1 MFRVFCSCSYLFT
14 FLLSSRF
21 YWHILL
27 NQQLTFSTHPVLSRR
42 RERQLCVGRKPCGLR
57 DGSELTI
64 CHCQSTNSNNYS
76 ADSRKARRRT
86 NSNGDDIC
94 FCVVIRRLGW
104 RRGTAR
110 HSTSVESFSYI
121 HTYIHTYILKCLSCP
136 AYAAQT
142 CSWVQFTKPNP
153 THDFTDP
160 THHLTNQSQPNP
172 SS

>member
-21 YWHILL
+21 YWHIRL

-104 RRGTAR
+104 RIEGPRDTPR
-110 HSTSVESFSYI
+110 QLKVS
-121 HTYIHTYILKCLSCP
+121 HTYIRTYIRTYSSVFR
-136 AYAAQT
+136 AQPT
-142 CSWVQFTKPNP
+142 QPRHVRGSSLQNP
-153 THDFTDP
+153 TQRMILLTQP
-160 THHLTNQSQPNP
+160 TT
-172 SS
+172 

>member
-1 MFRVFCSCSYLFT
+1 MFRVLCSCSYLFT

-21 YWHILL
+21 YWHIRL

-104 RRGTAR
+104 RIEGPRDTPR
-110 HSTSVESFSYI
+110 QLKVS
-121 HTYIHTYILKCLSCP
+121 HTYIRTYIRTYSSVFR
-136 AYAAQT
+136 AQPT
-142 CSWVQFTKPNP
+142 QPRHVRGSSLQNP
-153 THDFTDP
+153 TQRMILLTQP
-160 THHLTNQSQPNP
+160 TT
-172 SS
+172 

>member
-1 MFRVFCSCSYLFT
+1 MFRVLCSCSYLFT

-21 YWHILL
+21 YWHIRL

-104 RRGTAR
+104 RIEGPRDTPR
-110 HSTSVESFSYI
+110 QLKVS
-121 HTYIHTYILKCLSCP
+121 HTYIRTYSSVFR
-136 AYAAQT
+136 AQPT
-142 CSWVQFTKPNP
+142 QPRHVRGSSLQNP
-153 THDFTDP
+153 TQRMILLTQP
-160 THHLTNQSQPNP
+160 TT
-172 SS
+172 